1 MKNKTSSASEIVME
15 AMKKAKAKDMVQ
27 ELIVF
32 MSGLSRL
39 EQMELFGV
47 ATLLKVPL
55 DKGTAKIDTEA
66 TERLRQAGLGEEFD
80 FLMERND
87 LKEMDQLLVEIFDAF
102 ILASP
107 ECQKNLCTLIHEAQG
122 DD

>member
-1 MKNKTSSASEIVME
+1 MKNKTSEIVME

-55 DKGTAKIDTEA
+55 SKGTAKVDTEA
-66 TERLRQAGLGEEFD
+66 TKRLRQAGLGEEFD

-87 LKEMDQLLVEIFDAF
+87 LKGMDQLLVEIFDAF

-107 ECQKNLCTLIHEAQG
+107 ECQRNLCTLIHEAQG

>member
-15 AMKKAKAKDMVQ
+15 AMEKAKAKDMVQ

-55 DKGTAKIDTEA
+55 SKGTAKVDIEA

-107 ECQKNLCTLIHEAQG
+107 ERQKNLCTLIHEAQG